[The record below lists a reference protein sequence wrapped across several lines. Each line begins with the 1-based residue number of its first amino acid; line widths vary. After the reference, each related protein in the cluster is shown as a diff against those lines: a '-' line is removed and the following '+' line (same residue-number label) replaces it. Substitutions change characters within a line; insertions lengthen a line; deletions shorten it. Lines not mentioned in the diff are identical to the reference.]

1 MPPRVPEAVMS
12 HPLCRGFDMNM
23 PEITEREIELFILM
37 FLRVSAIVATMPIL
51 GNSTVPVRIKGG
63 MSLVIVLLL
72 FPFTV
77 LHPPAS
83 GILPLGLQMAGEVMI
98 GIIIGFAGRLV
109 FAGVQ
114 LAGQLAGFQMGFAI
128 VNVFDPVTS
137 AQVSIVAQLQYL
149 LAMLVFLAVD
159 GHHLFLYVIAE
170 SYRIV
175 PPLDFRFSG
184 ALMQALVHLSRDMFI
199 VAIKM
204 GAPVIVTL
212 LMVSLGFGLIART
225 VPQINILI
233 VGFPLKIAMGL
244 IGIGLTLPIFTRIIG
259 NVVMDFGDMLKLL
272 LRVM

>member
-1 MPPRVPEAVMS
+1 
-12 HPLCRGFDMNM
+12 M
-23 PEITEREIELFILM
+23 PEITETDIEIFILM
-37 FLRVSAIVATMPIL
+37 LLRVSAIVGTMPIL
-51 GNSTVPVRIKGG
+51 GNGNVPVRVKGG

-72 FPFTV
+72 FPVAAFQ
-77 LHPPAS
+77 PPGS
-83 GILPLGLQMAGEVMI
+83 GVLPLALQMAGEVMI

-149 LAMLVFLAVD
+149 FAMLVFLAVD
-159 GHHLFLYVIAE
+159 GHHLFLYAIAE
-170 SYRIV
+170 SYRMV

-184 ALMQALVHLSRDMFI
+184 ELMQALVHMSRDMFV
-199 VAIKM
+199 VAVRM
-204 GAPVIVTL
+204 GAPVFVTL

-233 VGFPLKIAMGL
+233 VGFPIKIAVGL
-244 IGIGLTLPIFTRIIG
+244 LGIGLTLPIFSRILG
-259 NVVMDFGDMLKLL
+259 NIVMDFGDMLRLL
-272 LRVM
+272 FRVM